1 MSLAQ
6 EVKKKVKE
14 VGFAVVGISNVGL
27 LRDLPYGNI
36 RYIGEL
42 TTPEAELPTVKSVIV
57 MGFYAWDVVFNIVAN
72 SWRIHDDETRR

>member
-1 MSLAQ
+1 MSLAR
-6 EVKKKVKE
+6 EVKKKAKE

-57 MGFYAWDVVFNIVAN
+57 MGFLRLGRSFQHSCQFMAD
-72 SWRIHDDETRR
+72 S